1 MSCGQFT
8 VNQNIPQRIWK
19 ILFLYFG
26 PFNSE
31 CSNSFEI
38 TYLWLKIDFKLY
50 VVLQVI
56 LEYKWS
62 SCSTVTRFLGPEK
75 THISWNSIP
84 ASCEKNTYLNFLDPI
99 QELHIWEV
107 QNSSRS
113 KFWGL
118 TVVCY
123 ILSFPEGPKLAKYS
137 PKCLSNTSDSINFY
151 LWKSEL
157 LLAIQ

>member
-1 MSCGQFT
+1 MYILWFQQDLTCTIFLVGLLHSGLISTTLSCCQFT

-84 ASCEKNTYLNFLDPI
+84 ASCEKNMY
-99 QELHIWEV
+99 
-107 QNSSRS
+107 
-113 KFWGL
+113 
-118 TVVCY
+118 
-123 ILSFPEGPKLAKYS
+123 LSFFRPDPRTAYLGGPK
-137 PKCLSNTSDSINFY
+137 F
-151 LWKSEL
+151 
-157 LLAIQ
+157 Q